1 MIQKCFVGIDIS
13 KEKIDVACIDNDYKV
28 VFEKIICNS
37 ESKIRTLLVSTM
49 RKLKLSKEE
58 ILVCCEQT
66 GIYNRNL
73 ERVCNEIGI
82 TLWVENAFKIKK
94 ATSSLRGKSD
104 KMDAMRIADYARR
117 YSDKQREYQE
127 PSLENQKL
135 KTLLNARETMIAE
148 ITRLSQQI
156 NESKDFDSTKYKLL
170 KTCFDKPVKALKKQL
185 AEIETAINLL
195 VEDCAEMQ
203 QNAKLLSS
211 IPGIGRQNALAFIV
225 YTQNFKNFSNAKHL
239 ACYTGVAPFP
249 NESGTIVKR
258 ARVSKLANLKL
269 KSLLHMAAMSSIR
282 SKGELRDYYIRKV
295 KEGKNKMLVL
305 NNVRNKLIERMFSV
319 IKRQSEYV
327 ENYFELSTCE
337 LP

>member
-1 MIQKCFVGIDIS
+1 MIQKCYVGIDIS
-13 KEKIDVACIDNDYKV
+13 KEKIDVACIDPHYKV
-28 VFEKIICNS
+28 LFEKMICNS
-37 ESKIRTLLVSTM
+37 ESKIRTLLVSVM

-58 ILVCCEQT
+58 LLVCCEQT

-73 ERVCNEIGI
+73 ERVCSGMGV
-82 TLWVENAFKIKK
+82 TLWVESAFKIKK

-104 KMDAMRIADYARR
+104 KMDALRIADYARR

-127 PSLENQKL
+127 PSLDNQRL
-135 KTLLNARETMIAE
+135 KILLNARDTVISE
-148 ITRLSQQI
+148 ISRFSQQI
-156 NESKDFDSTKYKLL
+156 NESKDFDSVKYKLL
-170 KTCFDKPVKALKKQL
+170 KTCFDRPVKALKKQL
-185 AEIETAINLL
+185 SEIEAEINLL
-195 VEDCAEMQ
+195 VEACPQMQ

-239 ACYTGVAPFP
+239 ACYAGVAPFP
-249 NESGTIVKR
+249 NESGTIIKR

-269 KSLLHMAAMSSIR
+269 KSLLHMAAMSCIR
-282 SKGELRDYYIRKV
+282 AKGELREYYIRKV

-305 NNVRNKLIERMFSV
+305 NNIRNKLIERMFAV
-319 IKRQSEYV
+319 IRRQTEYA
-327 ENYFELSTCE
+327 ENYFEPNACE

>member
-1 MIQKCFVGIDIS
+1 MIQKCFIGIDIS
-13 KEKIDVACIDNDYKV
+13 KEKIDVACIDGDYKIL
-28 VFEKIICNS
+28 FEKKICNS
-37 ESKIRTLLVSTM
+37 ESKIRTLLIGVL

-73 ERVCNEIGI
+73 ERVCVEVGI
-82 TLWVENAFKIKK
+82 KLWVESAFKIKK

-117 YSDKQREYQE
+117 YSDQQREYQE
-127 PSLENQKL
+127 PSLDNQKL
-135 KTLLNARETMIAE
+135 KTLLSARETVISE
-148 ITRLSQQI
+148 ITRFTQQI
-156 NESKDFDSTKYKLL
+156 NESKNFDHAKYKLL
-170 KTCFDKPVKALKKQL
+170 KACFDKPVKALKKQL
-185 AEIETAINLL
+185 AEIEEQINSL
-195 VEDCAEMQ
+195 VNACPDMQ
-203 QNAKLLSS
+203 QNTKLLTS

-225 YTQNFKNFSNAKHL
+225 YTHNFKNFSNAKHL
-239 ACYTGVAPFP
+239 ACYAGVAPFP

-269 KSLLHMAAMSSIR
+269 KSLLHMAAMSCIR
-282 SKGELRDYYIRKV
+282 TKGELREYYIRKV

-305 NNVRNKLIERMFSV
+305 NNVRNKLIERIFSV

-327 ENYFELSTCE
+327 ENYFDISTC
-337 LP
+337 

>member
-13 KEKIDVACIDNDYKV
+13 KEKIDVACIDETYKV
-28 VFEKIICNS
+28 LFEKKTCNS
-37 ESKIRTLLVSTM
+37 ESKIRTLLVSIM

-73 ERVCNEIGI
+73 ERVCIEMGI
-82 TLWVENAFKIKK
+82 ILWVESAFKIKK

-104 KMDAMRIADYARR
+104 RMDAMRIADYARR
-117 YSDKQREYQE
+117 YSDKQLEYQE
-127 PSLENQKL
+127 PSLDNQKL
-135 KTLLNARETMIAE
+135 KTLLNARETLIGE
-148 ITRLSQQI
+148 ITRFVQQI
-156 NESKDFDSTKYKLL
+156 NESKDFDSVKYKVL

-185 AEIETAINLL
+185 AEIEKEINSL
-195 VEDCAEMQ
+195 VESCSEMQ
-203 QNAKLLSS
+203 QNAKLLST

-239 ACYTGVAPFP
+239 ACYAGVAPFP
-249 NESGTIVKR
+249 NESGTIIKR

-269 KSLLHMAAMSSIR
+269 KTLLHMAAMSCIR

-305 NNVRNKLIERMFSV
+305 NNVRNKLIERIFAV
-319 IKRQSEYV
+319 IKRQTEYV
-327 ENYFELSTCE
+327 ENYFEPNAC
-337 LP
+337 